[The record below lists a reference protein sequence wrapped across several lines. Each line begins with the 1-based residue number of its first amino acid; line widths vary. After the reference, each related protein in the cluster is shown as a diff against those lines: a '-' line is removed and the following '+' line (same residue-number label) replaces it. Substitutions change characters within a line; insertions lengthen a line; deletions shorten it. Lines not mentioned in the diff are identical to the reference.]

1 MWKLLIFCL
10 HLANEIPYKRSSE
23 SNILSF
29 SLVCLMKKG
38 NKKNQKKT
46 NWNSFKYRLTKTH
59 WWKCTKNAPMLRNVN
74 KWRMMEL
81 MCARKDFSSIPAS
94 LISLNDFDTWKMR
107 STSERLER
115 QNGKPI
121 KRWVPL
127 NTFKRLSSVGRP
139 FNKIQNVV
147 CASFQKPNRMN
158 ANQPASTKT
167 SYLSWIAKANYTCVT
182 YKLVIC
188 EWFFHSTWCFRI
200 SLQNLIKYTKASV
213 QVCIQRIATTSS
225 FNWNELQTSKTWKIA
240 SKWKRI
246 RKKNIKLNMKCN
258 RYSVCIFF
266 PLRLQEE

>member
-1 MWKLLIFCL
+1 M
-10 HLANEIPYKRSSE
+10 
-23 SNILSF
+23 
-29 SLVCLMKKG
+29 
-38 NKKNQKKT
+38 T
-46 NWNSFKYRLTKTH
+46 NDAIDAS
-59 WWKCTKNAPMLRNVN
+59 
-74 KWRMMEL
+74 
-81 MCARKDFSSIPAS
+81 ARKDFSSISAS

-139 FNKIQNVV
+139 FNKIQHVV
-147 CASFQKPNRMN
+147 CASFQKPNRTN

-167 SYLSWIAKANYTCVT
+167 NYLSWIVKANYTCVT

-200 SLQNLIKYTKASV
+200 SSQNLIKYMKASV
-213 QVCIQRIATTSS
+213 QVCIQRITTTSS

-246 RKKNIKLNMKCN
+246 RKKKHQTQHEMQSLF
-258 RYSVCIFF
+258 RLHFF
-266 PLRLQEE
+266 PSTLQVTKREEKK